1 MGASM
6 SAPTPISQDPSD
18 IGQEYLGVSPPAIG
32 SVNRKASPASHV
44 HRVFASS
51 SEIIGFG
58 RMAKIAYSLAPGGS
72 SGDPFAYLYSQLPMT
87 IPSVWTAECW
97 LAAPNAQQANLVMI
111 GWSAANGNVPYP
123 NLNANHAMGF
133 NMNSGAFTY
142 GTGYWGGGVNNGNH
156 MPVLSSSPT
165 HYFVQMDASGT
176 MWYGANGTIIGI
188 AVPKPS
194 GGLIYTNGFPFFVMS
209 NYYNNKAWEC
219 DLDEVRFSSVLRY
232 PTSGTTYQVP
242 ADPFNPDADTLVLW
256 HLDDIPY
263 GQFLSGGGGALD
275 VFIPAAITTADAT
288 INAHKGIFAIANV
301 QFPGNLITFSGEN
314 SDVTAGSG
322 SGAAATVESIQGQTG
337 NFLLVDGRGN
347 VLPVD
352 SSTGAQEIT
361 VSGGPLAHTYEQELT
376 VTTPVTALTYTAA
389 VDGLYEVGVYF
400 RVVTAATTVGVQ
412 VTTTDAGGAQAF
424 TMFAPATQPVGS
436 YTVIPIKVACV
447 AGDTISVVI
456 TAGTTSQV
464 YVTADISEG

>member
-1 MGASM
+1 M

-123 NLNANHAMGF
+123 NLYAKHAMGF

-194 GGLIYTNGFPFFVMS
+194 GGLIYTNGFPFFMMS

-361 VSGGPLAHTYEQELT
+361 VSGGPLAHTYEQEIT
-376 VTTPVTALTYTAA
+376 VTTGQTVLTYTPTTS
-389 VDGLYEVGVYF
+389 GLFRISFYF
-400 RVVTAATTVGVQ
+400 RVITAATDVTVT
-412 VTTTDAGGAQAF
+412 VTTTDATGAQTWDVLPLTSEA
-424 TMFAPATQPVGS
+424 VGS
-436 YTVIPIKVACV
+436 YQLDSITVGAT
-447 AGDTISVVI
+447 AGDAIDVVV
-456 TAGTTSQV
+456 TAGTANQV
-464 YVTADISEG
+464 YFSSSIEAG